1 MSAFSSDWLSLREPA
16 DMRSRNRDIANAV
29 SAWFGLRDHMRV
41 LDLGSGTGSNLRASA
56 PLLCARQTWTL
67 VDNDADLLKHAR
79 TALRGWADTAESAS
93 QDALLLK
100 KGHAQITVSFHKRDL
115 SLGLG
120 DLAKDC
126 DLVTASALFDLVSAS
141 FIRDVA
147 RTLAQTRTPFYAV
160 LTYNGLQKWTPHR
173 PADNPIAAA
182 FNRHQMSDKGFGPA
196 AGPMAPSLLA
206 DQFRFG
212 IAGHVHERLVGV
224 RDDARGIRPGDD
236 EAALGKR
243 HFPVD
248 DVDDALRAVVEDELV
263 AYAGL
268 SVQILRCDVAHGGS
282 PQSSFEMPS
291 AARRASR
298 KMSPSFAVGRAMT
311 ESTASGPAW
320 IIRI

>member
-56 PLLCARQTWTL
+56 PLLCARQAWTL

-206 DQFRFG
+206 DHFRPEG
-212 IAGHVHERLVGV
+212 YGVLEGESPWRLDQRER
-224 RDDARGIRPGDD
+224 I
-236 EAALGKR
+236 
-243 HFPVD
+243 
-248 DVDDALRAVVEDELV
+248 LV
-263 AYAGL
+263 AELQRGHAMAVLETGAL
-268 SVQILRCDVAHGGS
+268 DPKTVEAWVKVIR
-282 PQSSFEMPS
+282 S
-291 AARRASR
+291 AVEIGHTDI
-298 KMSPSFAVGRAMT
+298 FAT
-311 ESTASGPAW
+311 PA
-320 IIRI
+320 

>member
-56 PLLCARQTWTL
+56 PL
-67 VDNDADLLKHAR
+67 
-79 TALRGWADTAESAS
+79 LRGWADTAESAS

-206 DQFRFG
+206 DQFRLEG
-212 IAGHVHERLVGV
+212 YSVLEGESPWRLDQRER
-224 RDDARGIRPGDD
+224 I
-236 EAALGKR
+236 
-243 HFPVD
+243 
-248 DVDDALRAVVEDELV
+248 LV
-263 AYAGL
+263 AELQRGHAMAVLETGAL
-268 SVQILRCDVAHGGS
+268 DPKTVEAWVKVIR
-282 PQSSFEMPS
+282 S
-291 AARRASR
+291 AVEIGHTDI
-298 KMSPSFAVGRAMT
+298 FAT
-311 ESTASGPAW
+311 PA
-320 IIRI
+320 

>member
-206 DQFRFG
+206 DQFRLEG
-212 IAGHVHERLVGV
+212 YSVLEGESPWRLDQRER
-224 RDDARGIRPGDD
+224 I
-236 EAALGKR
+236 
-243 HFPVD
+243 
-248 DVDDALRAVVEDELV
+248 LV
-263 AYAGL
+263 AELQRGHA
-268 SVQILRCDVAHGGS
+268 
-282 PQSSFEMPS
+282 M
-291 AARRASR
+291 
-298 KMSPSFAVGRAMT
+298 AVLETGALDPKT
-311 ESTASGPAW
+311 VEAW
-320 IIRI
+320 VKIIRSAVEIGHTDIFATPA

>member
-141 FIRDVA
+141 FIRDAA

-160 LTYNGLQKWTPHR
+160 LTYNGLQKWAPHR
-173 PADNPIAAA
+173 PADNRIAAA

-206 DQFRFG
+206 DQFRLEG
-212 IAGHVHERLVGV
+212 YSVLEGESPWRLDQRERILIAELQRGHAMAVLETGALDPKTVEAWV
-224 RDDARGIRPGDD
+224 KVIRS
-236 EAALGKR
+236 
-243 HFPVD
+243 
-248 DVDDALRAVVEDELV
+248 AVEIGHTD
-263 AYAGL
+263 
-268 SVQILRCDVAHGGS
+268 I
-282 PQSSFEMPS
+282 
-291 AARRASR
+291 
-298 KMSPSFAVGRAMT
+298 FAT
-311 ESTASGPAW
+311 PA
-320 IIRI
+320 

>member
-206 DQFRFG
+206 DQFRLEG
-212 IAGHVHERLVGV
+212 YSVLEGESPWRLDQRER
-224 RDDARGIRPGDD
+224 I
-236 EAALGKR
+236 
-243 HFPVD
+243 
-248 DVDDALRAVVEDELV
+248 LV
-263 AYAGL
+263 AELQRGHAMAVLETGAL
-268 SVQILRCDVAHGGS
+268 DPKTVEAWVKVIR
-282 PQSSFEMPS
+282 S
-291 AARRASR
+291 AVEIGHTDI
-298 KMSPSFAVGRAMT
+298 FAT
-311 ESTASGPAW
+311 PA
-320 IIRI
+320 

>member
-1 MSAFSSDWLSLREPA
+1 MSAFSSDWLRLREPA

-41 LDLGSGTGSNLRASA
+41 LDLGAGTGSNLRASA

-67 VDNDADLLKHAR
+67 VDNDADLLEHAR
-79 TALRGWADTAESAS
+79 TALRGWADTAEPIPE
-93 QDALLLK
+93 DALLLK

-115 SLGLG
+115 SLGFG

-126 DLVTASALFDLVSAS
+126 DLVTAAALFDLVSAS

-147 RTLAQTRTPFYAV
+147 RVLAQTRTPFYAV

-206 DQFRFG
+206 DQFRLEG
-212 IAGHVHERLVGV
+212 YSVLEGESPWRLDQRER
-224 RDDARGIRPGDD
+224 I
-236 EAALGKR
+236 
-243 HFPVD
+243 
-248 DVDDALRAVVEDELV
+248 LV
-263 AYAGL
+263 AELQRGHA
-268 SVQILRCDVAHGGS
+268 
-282 PQSSFEMPS
+282 M
-291 AARRASR
+291 
-298 KMSPSFAVGRAMT
+298 AVLETGALDPKT
-311 ESTASGPAW
+311 VEAW
-320 IIRI
+320 VKIIRSAVEIGHTDIFATPA